1 MGRDPDITVP
11 STGSATAKAAVNFC
25 LSVHPSYFCR
35 SLDLCNGYIIFLRV
49 KEELSDTQVQP
60 EETETR

>member
-1 MGRDPDITVP
+1 MGRDPDYGPFHWI
-11 STGSATAKAAVNFC
+11 ATAKAAVNFC

-35 SLDLCNGYIIFLRV
+35 SLDLCNGYIIFFRV